1 MLIKRPRRNR
11 KTAAIRSLLAETV
24 LLPSDFVLPVFVTS
38 EQEKKGIANMPGV
51 FAWPIEKLLKEV
63 EGWHSKGILA
73 IALFPIIPHEYKDT
87 NATYALSEK
96 GLIPQAIQ
104 KLKKELPSLC
114 VITDIAL
121 DPFTSH
127 GHDGIL
133 NEQKEV
139 LNDQTVS
146 ILSQMAL
153 LHAQFGADLVA
164 PSDMMDG
171 RIRSIRNMLDDNF
184 FHQVGILAYTA
195 KYASCLYSPF
205 RNAVGSHLQHGDKK
219 SYQMN
224 PANSREAIRQ
234 ALLDE
239 EQGADILMVKPALYY
254 LDIITKIK
262 AALTLPICAYHV
274 SGEYAIIMAAEEKGI
289 LQAKEV
295 FQETMLCIKRAGA
308 DFIFSYA
315 VPLLFP

>member
-11 KTAAIRSLLAETV
+11 KTQALRSLLAENV
-24 LLPSDFVLPVFVTS
+24 LLVSDFILPVFVTS
-38 EQEKKGIANMPGV
+38 EQEKRPIANMPGV
-51 FAWPIEKLLKEV
+51 FAWPIQKLIKEA
-63 EGWHSKGILA
+63 EFWHSKGILA
-73 IALFPIIPHEYKDT
+73 IALFPIIPCECKDIH
-87 NATYALSEK
+87 ASYALSSK
-96 GLIPQAIQ
+96 GLIPQALQ
-104 KLKKELPSLC
+104 ELKKELPSLC
-114 VITDIAL
+114 LITDIAL
-121 DPFTSH
+121 DPFTTH

-139 LNDQTVS
+139 LNDPTVLL
-146 ILSQMAL
+146 LSQMAL

-171 RIRSIRNMLDDNF
+171 RIRAIRNTLDTHS
-184 FHQVGILAYTA
+184 FHHVGILAYTA

-205 RNAVGSHLQHGDKK
+205 RDAVGSHLLHGDKK

-254 LDIITKIK
+254 LDIISKMK
-262 AALTLPICAYHV
+262 AALSLPIFAYHV
-274 SGEYAIIMAAEEKGI
+274 SGEYAMTMAAEEKGI
-289 LQAKEV
+289 LNAKVSFLEA
-295 FQETMLCIKRAGA
+295 LLSIKRAGA
-308 DFIFSYA
+308 DCIFSYA
-315 VPLLFP
+315 VPLLFS

>member
-11 KTAAIRSLLAETV
+11 KTEALRSLLAENV
-24 LLPSDFVLPVFVTS
+24 LLPSDFVLPFFVTL
-38 EQEKKGIANMPGV
+38 EQEKKSIAHMPGV
-51 FAWPIEKLLKEV
+51 FAWPIQELIKEA
-63 EGWHSKGILA
+63 EFWHAKGILS
-73 IALFPIIPHEYKDT
+73 IALFPIIPREQKDI
-87 NATYALSEK
+87 NASYALFEK
-96 GLIPQAIQ
+96 GLIPQALQ
-104 KLKKELPSLC
+104 KIKKEIPSLC
-114 VITDIAL
+114 LITDIAL

-139 LNDQTVS
+139 LNDPTVL

-153 LHAQFGADLVA
+153 LHAQSGADLVA

-171 RIRSIRNMLDDNF
+171 RIRAIRNTLDMHF
-184 FHQVGILAYTA
+184 FHHVGILAYTA

-205 RNAVGSHLQHGDKK
+205 RDAVGSHLQHGDKK

-239 EQGADILMVKPALYY
+239 EQGADILMIKPALYY
-254 LDIITKIK
+254 LDIIAKMK
-262 AALTLPICAYHV
+262 AALSLPICAYHV
-274 SGEYAIIMAAEEKGI
+274 SGEYAMTMAAEEKGI

-295 FQETMLCIKRAGA
+295 FQEAMLSIKRAGA